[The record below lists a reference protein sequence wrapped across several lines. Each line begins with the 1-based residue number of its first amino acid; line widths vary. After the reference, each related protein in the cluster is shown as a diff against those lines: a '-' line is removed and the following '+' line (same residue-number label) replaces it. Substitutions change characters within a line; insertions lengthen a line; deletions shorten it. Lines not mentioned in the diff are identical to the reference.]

1 MWRSIAAKSRVAARN
16 FGATKNPNNSN
27 KVYPSQSHISIWVS
41 SQSSENLRF
50 LSYFSSNPN
59 ENDHSP
65 PTNDD
70 SSIISGEHNDTQFE
84 GLSDQIPLPFSEN
97 GDARM
102 DTCASGDVS
111 VVSLAGEENVE
122 SETYEIDV
130 EKLENVLHLLQSS
143 DDGSLESTLDTF
155 SLDLHEEFVVKVLET
170 PHVLGENLIRF
181 FKWAMKKQDR
191 SVTTRAIDVLVSSIC
206 SSELRRKNAYALWD
220 LVREIGEKNEGLVSV
235 GSLNQLIALLSKLGK
250 GKAALEVFDKS
261 KDFGCVPDSET
272 YYYTIEAL
280 CRRSFYDW
288 AWIVCEKMLD
298 QGPLPDSEKIG
309 KIICWFCKGSKA
321 KDAHKVYLLAKEKSK
336 CPPKPALYF
345 LIGSLCRDDGTVN
358 LALEMLNDFEG
369 EAKKYAIKPFSSV
382 IRGLCRIKDLD
393 GAKQLLSKM
402 IVEGPPPGNA
412 VFNTVISGYCKG
424 GDMKEAIEI
433 MKLMESRGLKPDVYT
448 YTVIISGYSNGGQ
461 MEEACYILSEAKKK
475 HSKLSPVTYHAL
487 IRGYCKL
494 DQFDKAL
501 ELLAEMEKFGVQ
513 PNADEYNKLIQSLC
527 LKSLDWGT
535 AEKLFAEM
543 KEKGLYLNSITRS
556 LITAVKELEQEGLAK
571 EVSIEV

>member
-1 MWRSIAAKSRVAARN
+1 MWRSIAAKSRVVARN
-16 FGATKNPNNSN
+16 FCAIKTPNNRN

-41 SQSSENLRF
+41 SQSSQNLRF
-50 LSYFSSNPN
+50 LSYFSTNPN
-59 ENDHSP
+59 ENDHSQSSS
-65 PTNDD
+65 DD
-70 SSIISGEHNDTQFE
+70 SSMISGEHNDNQFE
-84 GLSDQIPLPFSEN
+84 GLSEQTSLPFSEN
-97 GDARM
+97 GDAQM
-102 DTCASGDVS
+102 ETFTSGDVNADS
-111 VVSLAGEENVE
+111 FVGEENVE
-122 SETYEIDV
+122 SEAYEIDV
-130 EKLENVLHLLQSS
+130 EKLDNVLSLLQSIV
-143 DDGSLESTLDTF
+143 DESLESTLDSF
-155 SLDLHEEFVVKVLET
+155 SLVLHEEFVVKVLQT
-170 PHVLGENLIRF
+170 PLVLGENLIRF
-181 FKWAMKKQDR
+181 FKWAMKKQDL
-191 SVTTRAIDVLVSSIC
+191 SVTTRVIDVLVSSIC
-206 SSELRRKNAYALWD
+206 SRDLRRKNAYALWD

-250 GKAALEVFDKS
+250 GKAVLEVFHKS

-309 KIICWFCKGSKA
+309 KIICWLCKGSKA
-321 KDAHKVYLLAKEKSK
+321 KDAHTVYLLAKENNK

-345 LIGSLCRDDGTVN
+345 LIGSLCRDDGTVK

-369 EAKKYAIKPFSSV
+369 EAQKYAIKPFSSV

-393 GAKQLLSKM
+393 GAKQLLLKM
-402 IVEGPPPGNA
+402 IAEGPPPGNA
-412 VFNTVISGYCKG
+412 VFNTIISGYCKG
-424 GDMKEAIEI
+424 GDMKEAVEI
-433 MKLMESRGLKPDVYT
+433 MKLLESRGLKPDVYT

-494 DQFDKAL
+494 EQFDKAL

-513 PNADEYNKLIQSLC
+513 PNVDEYNKLIQSLC
-527 LKSLDWGT
+527 LKSLDWET

-556 LITAVKELEQEGLAK
+556 LITAVKELEEEGLAK
-571 EVSIEV
+571 EVSIEA

>member
-1 MWRSIAAKSRVAARN
+1 MWRSIAAKSRVVARN
-16 FGATKNPNNSN
+16 FCAIKTPNNRN

-41 SQSSENLRF
+41 SQSSQNLRF
-50 LSYFSSNPN
+50 LSYFSTNPN
-59 ENDHSP
+59 ENDHSHSSS
-65 PTNDD
+65 DD
-70 SSIISGEHNDTQFE
+70 SSMISGEHDDNQFE
-84 GLSDQIPLPFSEN
+84 GLSEQTSLPFSEN
-97 GDARM
+97 GDAQM
-102 DTCASGDVS
+102 ETLTSGDVNADS
-111 VVSLAGEENVE
+111 FVGEENVE
-122 SETYEIDV
+122 SEAYEIDV
-130 EKLENVLHLLQSS
+130 EKLDNVLSLLQSIV
-143 DDGSLESTLDTF
+143 DESLESTLDSF
-155 SLDLHEEFVVKVLET
+155 SLVLHEEFVVKVLET
-170 PHVLGENLIRF
+170 PLVLGENLIRF
-181 FKWAMKKQDR
+181 FKWAMKKQDL
-191 SVTTRAIDVLVSSIC
+191 SVTTRVIDVLVSSIC
-206 SSELRRKNAYALWD
+206 SRDLRRKNAYALWD

-250 GKAALEVFDKS
+250 GKAVLEVFDKS

-298 QGPLPDSEKIG
+298 QGPLPDSEKI
-309 KIICWFCKGSKA
+309 
-321 KDAHKVYLLAKEKSK
+321 
-336 CPPKPALYF
+336 
-345 LIGSLCRDDGTVN
+345 
-358 LALEMLNDFEG
+358 ALEMLNDFEG
-369 EAKKYAIKPFSSV
+369 EAQKYAIKPFSSV

-393 GAKQLLSKM
+393 GAKQLLLKM
-402 IVEGPPPGNA
+402 IAEGPPPGNA
-412 VFNTVISGYCKG
+412 VFNTIISGYCKG
-424 GDMKEAIEI
+424 GDMKEAVEI
-433 MKLMESRGLKPDVYT
+433 MKLLESRGLKPDVYT

-494 DQFDKAL
+494 EQFDKAL

-513 PNADEYNKLIQSLC
+513 PNVDEYNKLIQSLC

-556 LITAVKELEQEGLAK
+556 LITAVKELEEEGLAK
-571 EVSIEV
+571 EVSIEA